1 MSFFQSSVALITLW
15 AATLGAQ
22 EQVRR
27 PELQSILVLP
37 FANAT
42 DVRGLDWIG
51 ESVAE
56 TLRDRLVAAGL
67 PHVFERSER
76 QEAFRRLSVRPY
88 VPLTKAT
95 AFKIGL
101 SVDADLILYGDYE
114 ILAPASTPTA
124 KSAST
129 PVTPQSSVRFTM
141 RVLDGRLLRSGLEFA
156 STGRLEELAVLQNH
170 LAWQTLQAVAPA
182 LAPSFTDFDRSYPP
196 IRVEAIESYV
206 RGLQATK
213 PEEKYRLL
221 AEAANL
227 DERYSQARF
236 ELGRLQLERGNFR
249 EAATWLDRVPV
260 ADVHHLEA
268 LFFLGIARYR
278 AGEFVAA
285 EQAFERVLVDL
296 PLSRVLNNLALAQ
309 ARLGRAKSAENL
321 AKAREDDPTD
331 ADYSFNA
338 GYLLWRQGQFKAAI
352 APLEEALSRNRDDAE
367 TAMFLGL
374 CQRAD
379 PASLKEA
386 PLEGRE
392 RLKTRL
398 DETAYR
404 QLKMLV
410 EGTIKPR

>member
-1 MSFFQSSVALITLW
+1 MAVLLV
-15 AATLGAQ
+15 ATLGAQ
-22 EQVRR
+22 DAVRR

-37 FANAT
+37 FANST

-56 TLRDRLVAAGL
+56 TLRDRLVDAGL
-67 PHVFERSER
+67 PHVFERAER
-76 QEAFRRLSVRPY
+76 QEAYRRLSVRPY

-95 AFKIGL
+95 ALKIGL

-114 ILAPASTPTA
+114 ILAPASTA
-124 KSAST
+124 
-129 PVTPQSSVRFTM
+129 VTPQSSVRFTA
-141 RVLDGRLLRSGLEFA
+141 RVLDGRLLRAGLEFA

-170 LAWQTLQAVAPA
+170 LAWQTLQALTPA
-182 LAPSFTDFDRSYPP
+182 MAPSFTDFDRSHPP
-196 IRVEAIESYV
+196 IRVDAIESYV
-206 RGLQATK
+206 RGLLAAK
-213 PEEKYRLL
+213 PEEKFRLL
-221 AEAANL
+221 SEAAKL
-227 DERYSQARF
+227 DERYSQAHF
-236 ELGRLQLERGNFR
+236 ELGRLQLDRGHFR
-249 EAATWLDRVPV
+249 DAASWLDRVPP
-260 ADVHHLEA
+260 ADVHHWEA
-268 LFFLGIARYR
+268 LFLLGIARYR
-278 AGEFVAA
+278 AGEYGAA

-309 ARLGRAKSAENL
+309 ARLGRAKSGENL

-352 APLEEALSRNRDDAE
+352 APLEEALSHNPHDGEA
-367 TAMFLGL
+367 AMFLGL

-410 EGTIKPR
+410 EGPGVKPPR

>member
-1 MSFFQSSVALITLW
+1 M
-15 AATLGAQ
+15 
-22 EQVRR
+22 
-27 PELQSILVLP
+27 LP

-42 DVRGLDWIG
+42 AVRGLDWIG

-114 ILAPASTPTA
+114 ILAPASTA
-124 KSAST
+124 
-129 PVTPQSSVRFTM
+129 VTPQSSVRFTA

-170 LAWQTLQAVAPA
+170 LAWQTLQALAPA

-213 PEEKYRLL
+213 PEDKYRLL
-221 AEAANL
+221 TEAVNL

-249 EAATWLDRVPV
+249 EAAAWLDRVPV

-268 LFFLGIARYR
+268 IFFLGIARYR
-278 AGEFVAA
+278 AGEFGAA
-285 EQAFERVLVDL
+285 EQAFERVLADL

-321 AKAREDDPTD
+321 AKAREGDPTD

-352 APLEEALSRNRDDAE
+352 TPLEEALSRNRDDAE

-410 EGTIKPR
+410 EGTLKPR

>member
-1 MSFFQSSVALITLW
+1 MLI
-15 AATLGAQ
+15 AQ
-22 EQVRR
+22 EPLPR

-42 DVRGLDWIG
+42 AVRGLDWIG

-114 ILAPASTPTA
+114 ILAPASTA
-124 KSAST
+124 I
-129 PVTPQSSVRFTM
+129 TPQSSVRFTA

-170 LAWQTLQAVAPA
+170 LAWQTLQALAPA

-221 AEAANL
+221 TEAANL

-236 ELGRLQLERGNFR
+236 ELGRLQLDRGNFR

-268 LFFLGIARYR
+268 IFFLGIARYR

-352 APLEEALSRNRDDAE
+352 TPLEEALSRNRDDAE

>member
-1 MSFFQSSVALITLW
+1 M
-15 AATLGAQ
+15 
-22 EQVRR
+22 
-27 PELQSILVLP
+27 QSILVLP
-37 FANAT
+37 FANSTA
-42 DVRGLDWIG
+42 VRGLDWIG
-51 ESVAE
+51 ESIAE

-67 PHVFERSER
+67 PHVFERAER

-95 AFKIGL
+95 ALKIGL
-101 SVDADLILYGDYE
+101 SVDADLVLYGDYE
-114 ILAPASTPTA
+114 ILAPPTA
-124 KSAST
+124 AI
-129 PVTPQSSVRFTM
+129 TPQSSVRFTA
-141 RVLDGRLLRSGLEFA
+141 RVLDGRLLQGGLEYA

-170 LAWQTLQAVAPA
+170 LAWQTLQALAPA
-182 LAPSFTDFDRSYPP
+182 LAPSFTDFDRSNPP
-196 IRVEAIESYV
+196 IRVGAIESYV
-206 RGLQATK
+206 RGLNAIK
-213 PEEKYRLL
+213 ADDKYRFLS
-221 AEAANL
+221 EAVKL

-236 ELGRLQLERGNFR
+236 ELGRLQLDRHNYR
-249 EAATWLDRVPV
+249 DAAVWLDQVPPS
-260 ADVHHLEA
+260 DVHYLEA

-278 AGEFVAA
+278 AGDYAAA
-285 EQAFERVLVDL
+285 ERAFERVLVDL

-309 ARLGRAKSAENL
+309 ARQSRAKGAETL
-321 AKAREDDPTD
+321 AKAREENPTD
-331 ADYSFNA
+331 PDYAFNT

-352 APLEEALSRNRDDAE
+352 APFEDALSRNSEDSEA
-367 TAMFLGL
+367 AMFLGI

-410 EGTIKPR
+410 EGTGVKPRSP

>member
-1 MSFFQSSVALITLW
+1 MLI
-15 AATLGAQ
+15 AQ
-22 EQVRR
+22 EPLPR

-42 DVRGLDWIG
+42 AVRGLDWIG

-114 ILAPASTPTA
+114 ILAPASTA
-124 KSAST
+124 I
-129 PVTPQSSVRFTM
+129 TPQSSVRFTA

-170 LAWQTLQAVAPA
+170 LAWQTLQALAPA

-221 AEAANL
+221 TEAANL

-236 ELGRLQLERGNFR
+236 ELGRLQLDRGNFR

-268 LFFLGIARYR
+268 IFFLGIARYR

-352 APLEEALSRNRDDAE
+352 TPLEEALSRNRDDAE

-404 QLKMLV
+404 QLKMLE
-410 EGTIKPR
+410 EGAIKPR

>member
-1 MSFFQSSVALITLW
+1 M
-15 AATLGAQ
+15 
-22 EQVRR
+22 RR
-27 PELQSILVLP
+27 PEFQSILVLP

-42 DVRGLDWIG
+42 AVRGLDWIG

-114 ILAPASTPTA
+114 ILAPASTA
-124 KSAST
+124 I
-129 PVTPQSSVRFTM
+129 TPQSSVRFTA

-170 LAWQTLQAVAPA
+170 LAWQTLQALAPA

-206 RGLQATK
+206 RGLQSIK

-221 AEAANL
+221 TEAANL

-236 ELGRLQLERGNFR
+236 ELGRLQLDRGNFR
-249 EAATWLDRVPV
+249 DAANWLDRVPV

-268 LFFLGIARYR
+268 VFFLGIARYR
-278 AGEFVAA
+278 AGEFGAA

-296 PLSRVLNNLALAQ
+296 PLSRVFNNLALAQ

-352 APLEEALSRNRDDAE
+352 TPLEEALSRNRDDAE

>member
-1 MSFFQSSVALITLW
+1 MLI
-15 AATLGAQ
+15 AQ
-22 EQVRR
+22 EPLPR

-42 DVRGLDWIG
+42 AVRGLDWIG

-114 ILAPASTPTA
+114 ILAPASTA
-124 KSAST
+124 I
-129 PVTPQSSVRFTM
+129 TPQSSVRFTA

-170 LAWQTLQAVAPA
+170 LAWQTLQALAPA

-221 AEAANL
+221 TEAANL

-236 ELGRLQLERGNFR
+236 ELGRLQLDRGNFR

-268 LFFLGIARYR
+268 IFFLGIARYR

-296 PLSRVLNNLALAQ
+296 PLSQVLNNLALAQ
-309 ARLGRAKSAENL
+309 ARLGRAQSAGNL
-321 AKAREDDPTD
+321 AKAREGDPTD

-352 APLEEALSRNRDDAE
+352 TPLEEALSRNRDDAE

-410 EGTIKPR
+410 EGVIKPR

>member
-1 MSFFQSSVALITLW
+1 MLI
-15 AATLGAQ
+15 AQ
-22 EQVRR
+22 EPLPR

-42 DVRGLDWIG
+42 AVRGLDWIG

-114 ILAPASTPTA
+114 ILAPASTA
-124 KSAST
+124 I
-129 PVTPQSSVRFTM
+129 TPQSSVRFTA

-170 LAWQTLQAVAPA
+170 LAWQTLQALAPA

-221 AEAANL
+221 TEAANL

-236 ELGRLQLERGNFR
+236 ELGRLQLDRGNFR

-268 LFFLGIARYR
+268 IFFLGIARYR

-321 AKAREDDPTD
+321 AKAREGDPTD

-410 EGTIKPR
+410 EGTLKPR

>member
-1 MSFFQSSVALITLW
+1 MLI
-15 AATLGAQ
+15 AQ
-22 EQVRR
+22 EPLPR

-42 DVRGLDWIG
+42 AVRGLDWIG

-114 ILAPASTPTA
+114 ILAPASTPTPNA
-124 KSAST
+124 
-129 PVTPQSSVRFTM
+129 VTPQSSVRFTA
-141 RVLDGRLLRSGLEFA
+141 RVLDGRLLRAGLEFA

-170 LAWQTLQAVAPA
+170 LAWQTLQALAPA

-221 AEAANL
+221 TEAANL

-249 EAATWLDRVPV
+249 EAAAWLDRVPV

-268 LFFLGIARYR
+268 IFFLGIARYR

-321 AKAREDDPTD
+321 AKAREGDPTD

-352 APLEEALSRNRDDAE
+352 TPLEEALSRNRDDAE

-410 EGTIKPR
+410 EGTLKPR